1 MKTIGLLNVKGVTGS
16 FDLAPITVVSGSNST
31 GKTAVLNAVTLA
43 LIGYIPAIGKKPG
56 STFSL
61 SSGERMAVVADGA
74 TFSWEMKRLQ
84 VVSKTPE
91 GWEPAPETMLDLS
104 GLFSLTKEQRMMAIL
119 KACALP
125 PELTAKALVKNIQAV
140 CPLYEMPTITGA
152 ILEDIAALTANGKAM
167 LSRNKKLA
175 EEYEGASARHA
186 EEMTNMPVEPDS
198 LQGEIDRVSEAIG
211 AARQKQK
218 AAETGLEERKRIL
231 ARAEAILVPSMEG
244 ILEEEKSV
252 KAELAAMPETPEI
265 DEAPYILN
273 RDEAMRNEAAV
284 ASAGSILKQ
293 QISSLQGKIECP
305 TCGHHVGPVVIDQMK
320 EKLEA
325 LRTEWQIKKAALDYA
340 SNELKQARF
349 KTQTLAAKRRD
360 LEKRLSTIQAQKVSI
375 PQLEESRKA
384 LMASLDAIPMP
395 ADAEAFAKE
404 SDGLVAV
411 LNGLQQRQRYHVA
424 YQKLTQAAEA
434 AVEARKECERRQD
447 IVKLALAEITQF
459 RSKLLEN
466 VATTLLTT
474 ANRIIK
480 PVLGAELRFEE
491 GDFTLGNAVLAT
503 LSGSEQM
510 VVYAGLQVALNA
522 AYSPRIVVMDELGRI
537 DADRKR
543 KLLSVINEVIKEG
556 LIDQFIA
563 ADPSGTGLEAEYVK
577 VIKIGGGA

>member
-1 MKTIGLLNVKGVTGS
+1 MNTIGLLNVKGVTGS

-125 PELTAKALVKNIQAV
+125 PELTAKALVKNIQAL
-140 CPLYEMPTITGA
+140 CPSYEMPPVTGA
-152 ILEDIAALTANGKAM
+152 ILDDVAALTANGKTM
-167 LSRNKKLA
+167 LSRLKKLA
-175 EEYEGASARHA
+175 DEYEGASARHA
-186 EEMTNMPVEPDS
+186 EEMTKLPVEPDS

-218 AAETGLEERKRIL
+218 AAEAGLDERKRIV
-231 ARAEAILVPSMEG
+231 ARAESILVPSMEG
-244 ILEEEKSV
+244 LLEEEKSI
-252 KAELAAMPETPEI
+252 KAELATMPETPDV
-265 DEAPYILN
+265 DEAPFILK

-284 ASAGSILKQ
+284 SATGTLLKQ

-325 LRTEWQIKKAALDYA
+325 LRSEWQVKKAALDDA
-340 SNELKQARF
+340 NNELKQARF
-349 KTQTLAAKRRD
+349 KTQTLISKRRD
-360 LEKRLSTIQAQKVSI
+360 MEKRLSTIQAQKVSI

-384 LMASLDAIPMP
+384 LMASLDSIPMP

-404 SDGLVAV
+404 SEGLVAV
-411 LNGLQQRQRYHVA
+411 LNGLQQRQRYHIA

-434 AVEARKECERRQD
+434 AVEARKDCERKQD
-447 IVKLALAEITQF
+447 AVKVALAEITQF
-459 RSKLLEN
+459 RGKLLEN
-466 VATTLLTT
+466 VAATLLTT

-543 KLLSVINEVIKEG
+543 KLLATIHQAISDKV
-556 LIDQFIA
+556 IDQFIA
-563 ADPSGTGLEAEYVK
+563 ADPSGAGLDAEYVK
-577 VIKIGGGA
+577 VIKIGGGM